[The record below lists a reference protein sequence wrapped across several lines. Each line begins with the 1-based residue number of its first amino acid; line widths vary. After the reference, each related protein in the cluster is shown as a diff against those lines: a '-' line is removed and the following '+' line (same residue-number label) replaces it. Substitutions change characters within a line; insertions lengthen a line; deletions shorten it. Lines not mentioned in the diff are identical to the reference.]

1 MNTVLLLLALFFV
14 LRLVTLCIS
23 ILNERRLKEE
33 GAIEFGKKNSL
44 ILSALHVLFYI
55 SSAYVAWK
63 EDIQLDY
70 IGYIGICLFIFS
82 YVILLYVIY
91 QLRKVWTI
99 KLYIAK
105 KHDVNHS
112 FLFRYVRHPNYF
124 LNIIPE
130 LIGIGLLCHSWI
142 AMSCILPFYL
152 ISLFVRIK
160 QEEQAM
166 SHLFAQDNSL
176 R

>member
-1 MNTVLLLLALFFV
+1 MNTVLLLLSLFFV

-23 ILNERRLKEE
+23 IFNERRLKDE
-33 GAIEFGKKNSL
+33 GAIQFGKKNSL
-44 ILSALHVLFYI
+44 ILSVLHVFFYI
-55 SSAYVAWK
+55 SSAYEAWK
-63 EDIQLDY
+63 EGIQLDC
-70 IGYIGICLFIFS
+70 IGYIGIFLFVFS
-82 YVILLYVIY
+82 YIILLYVIY
-91 QLRKVWTI
+91 QLRKFWTI

-105 KHDVNHS
+105 NHYINKS

-124 LNIIPE
+124 LSLIPE

-142 AMSCILPFYL
+142 TMSFILPFYL

-166 SHLFAQDNSL
+166 SHLFPQNK
-176 R
+176 